1 MGVLELYF
9 DEDPDSADVEVE
21 VTAKP
26 AERATDRELDLL
38 LEDFKTADD
47 NESRKAAL
55 YAMLRIARGG

>member
-1 MGVLELYF
+1 MSVLELYF

-38 LEDFKTADD
+38 LEDFNTASD